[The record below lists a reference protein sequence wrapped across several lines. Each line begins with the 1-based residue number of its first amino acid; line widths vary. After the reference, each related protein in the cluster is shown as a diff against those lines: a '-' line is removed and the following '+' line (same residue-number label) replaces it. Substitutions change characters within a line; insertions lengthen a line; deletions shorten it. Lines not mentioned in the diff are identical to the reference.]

1 MMQGLGSLSL
11 AAMAALLT
19 GSATAPDGE
28 IVKAA
33 LAKRL
38 PKTQV
43 TSVDCSKVEG
53 LCEVV
58 AGSNLFYVDKSA
70 RFLVIGRVYD
80 MQTRQDLTAARLL
93 ALNPDMLVGGSAKA
107 NSAADAPDA
116 PPASVGAGTRVTQA
130 ASPQRLDLSVLSK
143 KGAIVWGSGA
153 QTVTVFSDFHC
164 GYCRALSQSLE
175 SMNVTVIE
183 RPISVL
189 GSREVADLVLCARD
203 KHAAV
208 RAAYAQDEIRTGPKC
223 DTSGLDE
230 NEAFAKAHGLNGTPV
245 IVRSDGAV
253 MEGFKPKSQLEA
265 WLKGA
270 RS

>member
-1 MMQGLGSLSL
+1 MMQGMGAVAL
-11 AAMAALLT
+11 AGFAALLT
-19 GSATAPDGE
+19 GSAAAPEGDL
-28 IVKAA
+28 VKAA

-43 TSVDCSKVEG
+43 TSVDCSKVDG

-93 ALNPDMLVGGSAKA
+93 ALNPDMLVGGAAKA
-107 NSAADAPDA
+107 NAAADAPEPAA
-116 PPASVGAGTRVTQA
+116 PGASARVTQA
-130 ASPQRLDLSVLSK
+130 ASPQRLDLSKLSS
-143 KGAIVWGSGA
+143 KGAIVWGSGPR
-153 QTVTVFSDFHC
+153 TVTVFSDFNC

-175 SMNVTVIE
+175 TMNVRVIE

-230 NEAFAKAHGLNGTPV
+230 NEAFARAHGLNGTPV

-253 MEGFKPKSQLEA
+253 IEGFKPKPQLEA

-270 RS
+270 GA